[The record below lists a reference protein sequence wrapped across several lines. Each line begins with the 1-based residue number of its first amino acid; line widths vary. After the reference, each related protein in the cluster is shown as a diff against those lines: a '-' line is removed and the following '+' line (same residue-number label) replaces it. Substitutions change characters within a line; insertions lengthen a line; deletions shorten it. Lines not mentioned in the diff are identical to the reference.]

1 MNCNQIFIDQ
11 LRCPDFQSKNKHA
24 SLKRPPKYSQ
34 SFIMNQLI
42 HKPRI
47 IRNQYSVQKYS
58 SSTDVLCQS
67 FEQPQVLNLTISQL
81 RDRKILNKSKKTG
94 LCSKSKSKEKYQQ
107 LSSQYHE
114 RKRSN
119 TYHINSLAK
128 TALLFVNRQDKRMKT
143 IENSDNLFDLK
154 YLELLRS
161 TQQSGKHN
169 PLNTITTLPN
179 YNYESTLISCVS
191 QPSTSLSNQINLVK
205 EYVSEINQYNVKWQ
219 ESEKITKNIPK
230 LLLEKYATSDDTSLY
245 LESSRFKIERNFN
258 QIYKS
263 GKFRWLYPGE
273 EAAILEG
280 IESFLNECS
289 KKISLLMMSIQKILK
304 LIITQKRL
312 EYLFNY
318 PICMKQIEA
327 HWKIMAT
334 LFKLK
339 QQNHIYKNQ
348 VTNKLWKDIQA
359 SKTLFLDLNL
369 ENNKLALFV
378 KQLQH

>member
-11 LRCPDFQSKNKHA
+11 LRCPEFYTKNQHA
-24 SLKRPPKYSQ
+24 SLNCPPKYSQ
-34 SFIMNQLI
+34 SFIMNQI
-42 HKPRI
+42 INKPRI
-47 IRNQYSVQKYS
+47 LRNQYSVQKYS
-58 SSTDVLCQS
+58 SSTEELCQS

-81 RDRKILNKSKKTG
+81 RNMKSLNKTKKTS
-94 LCSKSKSKEKYQQ
+94 LCSKSKSKEKNQQ
-107 LSSQYHE
+107 ICNQNHE

-128 TALLFVNRQDKRMKT
+128 TALLFVNCQDKRMKT
-143 IENSDNLFDLK
+143 TENVDNVFEIK
-154 YLELLRS
+154 NLELLQS
-161 TQQSGKHN
+161 TQQSAKFN
-169 PLNTITTLPN
+169 ALNTTITLPN
-179 YNYESTLISCVS
+179 NNYESTLHSCVS
-191 QPSTSLSNQINLVK
+191 QVKISLADQINLVK
-205 EYVSEINQYNVKWQ
+205 EYVSESNQFNIKWE

-230 LLLEKYATSDDTSLY
+230 KLLEKYVTSDDTSLY

-273 EAAILEG
+273 EAAIIEG
-280 IESFLNECS
+280 IESFLNCCS

-304 LIITQKRL
+304 TIITQKRL
-312 EYLFNY
+312 EYLYNY

-334 LFKLK
+334 IFKLK
-339 QQNHIYKNQ
+339 QYNRIYKNQ

>member
-11 LRCPDFQSKNKHA
+11 LRCPDLYTKNQHA
-24 SLKRPPKYSQ
+24 SLNCPPKYSQ
-34 SFIMNQLI
+34 SFIMNQII

-47 IRNQYSVQKYS
+47 LRNQYSVQKYS
-58 SSTDVLCQS
+58 QSTEDLCQS

-81 RDRKILNKSKKTG
+81 RDLKSINKTKKTS
-94 LCSKSKSKEKYQQ
+94 LCSKSKSKEKNLQVSDQ
-107 LSSQYHE
+107 NHE

-119 TYHINSLAK
+119 TYHVNSLAK
-128 TALLFVNRQDKRMKT
+128 TALLFVNRQDKRMKI
-143 IENSDNLFDLK
+143 IENADNHFDIK
-154 YLELLRS
+154 NLELLQS
-161 TQQSGKHN
+161 NQQSVK
-169 PLNTITTLPN
+169 NTHFNTTIMIPN
-179 YNYESTLISCVS
+179 YNFESTLHSCVS
-191 QPSTSLSNQINLVK
+191 QTNISLANQINMVK
-205 EYVSEINQYNVKWQ
+205 EYVSEINQYNIKWT

-230 LLLEKYATSDDTSLY
+230 KLLEKYATSDDTSLY

-258 QIYKS
+258 QIYKA

-273 EAAILEG
+273 EAAIIES
-280 IESFLNECS
+280 IESFLNDCQ

-304 LIITQKRL
+304 TIIIQKRL

-334 LFKLK
+334 IFKLK
-339 QQNHIYKNQ
+339 QQHRHYKNQ

-369 ENNKLALFV
+369 DNNKLTHFV
-378 KQLQH
+378 KQLQL